1 MAGLYWKVNE
11 YLKANGK
18 SDSQIRTLFEKDT
31 IMLQND
37 SDGRGDYLHTWGVDG
52 LAQPTQEQLDALD
65 VTATTSEANR
75 VVDITRK
82 RDYGSWQ
89 SQLDEIYHD
98 IDSGKLGEDAKTGTW
113 YLAVKKVK
121 DDNPKS

>member
-52 LAQPTQEQLDALD
+52 LAQPTQEQLDAVD
-65 VTATTSEANR
+65 SQATTDFNNNR
-75 VVDITRK
+75 TDKTRK
-82 RDYGSWQ
+82 RAYGSWRE
-89 SQLDEIYHD
+89 QLDEIYHD
-98 IDSGKLGEDAKTGTW
+98 IDAWKARLLSIKSS
-113 YLAVKKVK
+113 
-121 DDNPKS
+121 NPKE